1 MEQFKLIGI
10 LKQEIIWMLT
20 NINARVV
27 KSIAVDMI
35 EDIAMKKIS

>member
-10 LKQEIIWMLT
+10 LKQEMIWMLT

-35 EDIAMKKIS
+35 